1 MKKLLIAVA
10 ALLCAAS
17 FAAETANASLK
28 FGIDNF
34 KYYGKSAY
42 TFEDGANGKVGAMVG
57 DSGWSLQ
64 LVIPK
69 TLDLEKTYE
78 VYALVRGTF
87 DQASENGFGG
97 IGVYDTAAK
106 KVIGN
111 TRISVKQMNN
121 DEYQRIRVGTF
132 KFNKSMYIYVGGVT
146 PKNPANRV
154 FVKAFEFIT
163 K

>member
-1 MKKLLIAVA
+1 MKKLLTVA
-10 ALLCAAS
+10 AALICAAS
-17 FAAETANASLK
+17 FAAETANAALK
-28 FGIDNF
+28 FDCKNF
-34 KYYGKSAY
+34 KYYGKSGY
-42 TFEDGANGKVGAMVG
+42 TFEDGKNGKVGAMIG

-64 LVIPK
+64 LVVPK

-78 VYALVRGTF
+78 LYALVRGTF
-87 DQASENGFGG
+87 DKASENGFGG

-111 TRISVKQMNN
+111 TRVAVKQMNN
-121 DEYQRIRVGTF
+121 AEYQRIKVGTF
-132 KFNKSMYIYVGGVT
+132 KFNKNMYVYIGGVT

-154 FVKAFEFIT
+154 FVKEFEFVA